1 MRYIVFHLSVTSFD
15 DGTPAEKS
23 ETIALGAV
31 EMPGPRT
38 SPTAR
43 YETPIRPMAF
53 PILSEVCRQRTG
65 LTQHDADRAR
75 PFYLAFREFLE
86 WLGPEPFVPCGWGT
100 YDLQQ
105 LQRECER
112 HKIAL
117 PADFDRW
124 VNLKQRYSDRWKRP
138 ATGLSA
144 ALREREFPAPRGGA
158 LESAR
163 AVARLARELL

>member
-31 EMPGPRT
+31 EMPSARAN
-38 SPTAR
+38 PTAR
-43 YETPIRPMAF
+43 YETLIRPMAF
-53 PILSEVCRQRTG
+53 PVLSEVCRKRTG
-65 LTQHDADRAR
+65 LTQYDADHAR

-86 WLGPEPFVPCGWGT
+86 WLGPEPFVPCGWGN

-105 LQRECER
+105 LQRECEK

-117 PADFDRW
+117 PADFDNW
-124 VNLKQRYSDRWKRP
+124 VNLKSAYSGRWKRP
-138 ATGLSA
+138 AMGLSA

-163 AVARLARELL
+163 AVARLARELV